1 MKEIIIIIISSLI
14 TTLMIFPLILDE
26 DWNLIKSIKRRARY
40 VVRQI
45 LYLWTI
51 ITFVVLLSAIISVI
65 LFRLF

>member
-14 TTLMIFPLILDE
+14 TTLTIFPLILDE

-40 VVRQI
+40 VVGQI
-45 LYLWTI
+45 LYLWLI

>member
-14 TTLMIFPLILDE
+14 TTLTVFPLILDE
-26 DWNLIKSIKRRARY
+26 DWNLIKSIKRKARY
-40 VVRQI
+40 LIRQI
-45 LYLWTI
+45 LYLWLI

>member
-14 TTLMIFPLILDE
+14 TTLTISPLILDE

-40 VVRQI
+40 VVGQI
-45 LYLWTI
+45 LYLWLI